1 MVNLGGY
8 NLNLF
13 NWGKIGGMLQGILIG
28 ILVLF
33 VVGVLIWYFWGKV
46 KTKTSFNNK
55 IRLTMIMENGTRK
68 TRNDIRGG
76 KFINKS
82 GTWDFQCKIP
92 KQFKKKELGFM
103 PDFSLAEAD
112 GTLHFVTS
120 GDATLWQQ
128 VRDEFQI
135 EQYEYTDKYGV
146 KQKVNRIKNI
156 MTPVPN
162 QDKQAVINSI
172 KSWRELVDKQKLTA
186 FGIAIGAFI
195 IMVIAHL
202 ISLYIQTKVK
212 CPVPTPVG

>member
-1 MVNLGGY
+1 MVNIGGQEISF
-8 NLNLF
+8 L
-13 NWGKIGGMLQGILIG
+13 NWGRMGGILQSILIG
-28 ILVLF
+28 ILVMF
-33 VVGVLIWYFWGKV
+33 VIGVLIWWFVRKV

-68 TRNDIRGG
+68 TRDDIRGG

-82 GTWDFQCKIP
+82 GTWDFQCRVP
-92 KQFKKKELGFM
+92 KQLKKKELGFM

-135 EQYEYTDKYGV
+135 EKYEYEDKYGNKKEV
-146 KQKVNRIKNI
+146 QKIKNL

-172 KSWRELVDKQKLTA
+172 KGWRELVDKQKLTA
-186 FGIAIGAFI
+186 FSIAIGAFI

-212 CPVPTPVG
+212 CPIV